1 MIRAGSEQARQRII
15 AIATQIVASQIKAG
29 EIDPEDETALRAA
42 TRRAVADAAA
52 AYRAAEEF
60 AGG

>member
-1 MIRAGSEQARQRII
+1 VIRAGSEAARQRII

-29 EIDPEDETALRAA
+29 EIDPEDDAALRKA
-42 TRRAVADAAA
+42 TRRAVADASA

-60 AGG
+60 VGG